1 MWNHNNYS
9 RKFWDNSKCKCDQG
23 KAILDGI
30 EFRVSKIIYKDICIK
45 VHELCGWG
53 LLCASMSFS
62 ILRCTIAT
70 NAFSSDLKTHK
81 SQTFLMIVPRGIAKL
96 STSPKVTIF
105 PPPVPYPFI
114 LDQCL
119 KGDRWATLFLTN
131 SIVVMDLLN
140 LQTHKIWIILRGET
154 YISINLRPS
163 THLLLYRFKYNNL
176 LQTQSLANFRTLFFK

>member
-9 RKFWDNSKCKCDQG
+9 RKYWDNSKCKCDQG

-30 EFRVSKIIYKDICIK
+30 EFRVSKTIYKDIYIK
-45 VHELCGWG
+45 LHGLWGWAFE
-53 LLCASMSFS
+53 CASVSLIVLS
-62 ILRCTIAT
+62 CTIAA
-70 NAFSSDLKTHK
+70 NAFSSNLETHA
-81 SQTFLMIVPRGIAKL
+81 TPNFPMITPRGVAKL

-131 SIVVMDLLN
+131 SILVMDLLN

-154 YISINLRPS
+154 YISTNLRPS
-163 THLLLYRFKYNNL
+163 TRLLLYRFKYNNL
-176 LQTQSLANFRTLFFK
+176 LQAQSLANFRTLFFK